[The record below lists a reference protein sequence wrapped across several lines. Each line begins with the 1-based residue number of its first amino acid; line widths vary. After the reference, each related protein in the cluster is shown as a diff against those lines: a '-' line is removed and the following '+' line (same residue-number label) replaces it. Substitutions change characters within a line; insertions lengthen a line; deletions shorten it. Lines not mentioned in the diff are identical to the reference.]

1 MKHNGW
7 SRFHNF
13 NFFVVVL
20 LALTQN
26 NESFV
31 RKKTKPKTNWF
42 SLSKLKLNQKRTSL
56 FFKTKTKPKTNH
68 FSFLKLKLNQKRTG
82 LVF

>member
-13 NFFVVVL
+13 KFFVVVL

-42 SLSKLKLNQKRTSL
+42 SFSKLKLNQKGTC
-56 FFKTKTKPKTNH
+56 
-68 FSFLKLKLNQKRTG
+68 

>member
-13 NFFVVVL
+13 KFFVVVL

-26 NESFV
+26 NEFFV
-31 RKKTKPKTNWF
+31 RKKTKP
-42 SLSKLKLNQKRTSL
+42 RT
-56 FFKTKTKPKTNH
+56 KW
-68 FSFLKLKLNQKRTG
+68 FSFLKLKQQQKT
-82 LVF
+82 